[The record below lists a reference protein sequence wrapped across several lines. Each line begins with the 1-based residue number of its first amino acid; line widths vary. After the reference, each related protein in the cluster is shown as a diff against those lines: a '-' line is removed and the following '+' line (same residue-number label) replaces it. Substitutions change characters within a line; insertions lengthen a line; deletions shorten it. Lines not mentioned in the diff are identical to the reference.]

1 MACGIEAVQRGGIAI
16 VEFAERTDAVEP
28 VDIDAIGEAGMF
40 FFDLPPQRPQEIGH
54 VRSPGGQRK
63 DFRRAFHVAR
73 DGNGDCRAYLL
84 RDSPVALPEI
94 LECLIAAHAEPHK
107 YDAPVAEGDAVL
119 HDKVQIVRFPAVVER
134 KRVVHFA

>member
-1 MACGIEAVQRGGIAI
+1 MLQKPQAAAFPPIMACGIEAVQRGGIAI

-28 VDIDAIGEAGMF
+28 VDIDEIGEAGMF

-73 DGNGDCRAYLL
+73 DGNGDGGAYL
-84 RDSPVALPEI
+84 
-94 LECLIAAHAEPHK
+94 
-107 YDAPVAEGDAVL
+107 
-119 HDKVQIVRFPAVVER
+119 
-134 KRVVHFA
+134 